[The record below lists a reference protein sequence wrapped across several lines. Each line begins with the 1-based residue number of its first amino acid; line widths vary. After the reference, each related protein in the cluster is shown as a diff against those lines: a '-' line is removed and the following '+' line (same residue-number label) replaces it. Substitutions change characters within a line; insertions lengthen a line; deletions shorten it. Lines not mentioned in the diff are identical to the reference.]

1 LLGTPGKRSRW
12 GETPKWGGTPRA
24 DSTPGR
30 TSEWGETPRADRGGV
45 AETPSSKRKS
55 RWDETPSSQRQGV
68 KGTPIGGTP
77 SIMGGATPNFSAKT
91 PAGAMAMGLQTPSA
105 GK

>member
-1 LLGTPGKRSRW
+1 MGGAS
-12 GETPKWGGTPRA
+12 ETPT
-24 DSTPGR
+24 
-30 TSEWGETPRADRGGV
+30 
-45 AETPSSKRKS
+45 SKRKSKS

-68 KGTPIGGTP
+68 GSTPQVGGATP
-77 SIMGGATPNFSAKT
+77 MMGATPNFTGKT